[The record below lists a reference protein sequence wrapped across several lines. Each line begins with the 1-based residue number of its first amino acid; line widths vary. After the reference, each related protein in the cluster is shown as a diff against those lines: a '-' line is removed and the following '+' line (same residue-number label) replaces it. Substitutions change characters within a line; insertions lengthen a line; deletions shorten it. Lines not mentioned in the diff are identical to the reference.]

1 MNFTTKEQLEMV
13 IQQFKELTAVYRN
26 AISYTGISEN
36 EFWIW
41 YTLIFSD
48 AEYSQQDICSIWS
61 LPKQTVNNIITH
73 MVKKELAIL
82 EVIPGTRNQK
92 IIRLTEQGR
101 KYGTGIVTP
110 VCNAEER
117 AANRLD
123 QEEFAVCISVIGKF
137 IKLLKEEIN
146 NEESREL
153 AKP

>member
-73 MVKKELAIL
+73 MVKKELVIL

-101 KYGTGIVTP
+101 QYGTGIVTP
-110 VCNAEER
+110 VYNAEER

-123 QEEFAVCISVIGKF
+123 QEEFAVCINVIGKF
-137 IKLLKEEIN
+137 IKFLKEEIN

>member
-101 KYGTGIVTP
+101 QYGTGIVTP

-123 QEEFAVCISVIGKF
+123 QEEFAVCINVIGKF

>member
-1 MNFTTKEQLEMV
+1 MNFTTKEQLEIV
-13 IQQFKELTAVYRN
+13 IQQFKELTAVYRD

-48 AEYSQQDICSIWS
+48 AEYSQQDICSTWS

-73 MVKKELAIL
+73 MVKKGLVVL

-101 KYGTGIVTP
+101 QYGTGIVTP
-110 VCNAEER
+110 ICNAEER
-117 AANRLD
+117 ATNRLD
-123 QEEFAVCISVIGKF
+123 QEEFAVCINVIGKF